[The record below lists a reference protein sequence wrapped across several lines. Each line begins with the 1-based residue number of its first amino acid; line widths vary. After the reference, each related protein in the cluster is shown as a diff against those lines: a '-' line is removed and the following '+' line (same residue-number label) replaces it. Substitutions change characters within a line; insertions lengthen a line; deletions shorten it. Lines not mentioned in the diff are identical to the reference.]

1 MEQTLAALT
10 GILLKAVPTI
20 IFVVLLH
27 FYIKAM
33 LFKPLE
39 KVLAERDEKTSGAR
53 ARAEQ
58 ALAAAEKKTA
68 EYEDALRTARGEV
81 FKEQEAA
88 RKQWLA
94 DQNAQM
100 ATARATSEA
109 QIAKAREQF
118 ALESAA
124 AKQGLVE
131 TSAQLAEHIATAVL
145 EKKRV

>member
-10 GILLKAVPTI
+10 GILLKAVPTV
-20 IFVVLLH
+20 IFVVILH

-53 ARAEQ
+53 ARAEK

-68 EYEDALRTARGEV
+68 EYEDSLRAARAEA
-81 FKEQEAA
+81 FKEQDAA
-88 RKQWLA
+88 RKQWLT
-94 DQNAQM
+94 DQAAQV
-100 ATARATSEA
+100 AAARARAEA

-118 ALESAA
+118 AAESAA
-124 AKQGLVE
+124 AKQD
-131 TSAQLAEHIATAVL
+131 
-145 EKKRV
+145 